1 MKILNEESHPDII
14 YNKKYK
20 QKSLVGCGSFGSV
33 YLVEN
38 IFTKEKFAL
47 KAVFTDSCRS
57 IISEELDIL
66 TKLNSKYIIS
76 LQEVFNNE
84 LITFFVTEYCEVY
97 FI

>member
-1 MKILNEESHPDII
+1 L
-14 YNKKYK
+14 
-20 QKSLVGCGSFGSV
+20 LGCGSFGSV

-38 IFTKEKFAL
+38 IFTREKFAL

-76 LQEVFNNE
+76 LREVFNNE
-84 LITFFVTEYCEVY
+84 LITFFVTEYCEV
-97 FI
+97 